1 MLEDF
6 YSLTSN
12 DLYERSKVKLF
23 TPLVELGSVVLLTKF
38 GQNLPRRLAEEAEN
52 KSVLR
57 RRRRRRR
64 TRQRSRILC
73 PVILN
78 DAILIL

>member
-12 DLYERSKVKLF
+12 DLHERSKVKLF

-38 GQNLPRRLAEEAEN
+38 GQDLPRRLAEEAEN

-57 RRRRRRR
+57 RRRRR
-64 TRQRSRILC
+64 TRQRSSILC

-78 DAILIL
+78 DAILSL

>member
-38 GQNLPRRLAEEAEN
+38 GQDLPRRLAEEAEN

-57 RRRRRRR
+57 RRRR

-73 PVILN
+73 PVIPN
-78 DAILIL
+78 DAILSL